1 MAEPDRRMAHDPL
14 AVIGLGCMFPG
25 SDDLQGFWRSVV
37 AGRDCIGEVPSAWW
51 DVEEHYDPDIFA
63 PDKVY
68 ARRGGFLT
76 PQRFDPLAFGMPPR
90 SVDSVGLVQLLGL
103 RVAQEAMRDA
113 AQGRARWHDPART
126 GVVLGVCGVNSTIV
140 PLAAR
145 LWAAHVREIALR
157 CGLSPGDIDTLTS
170 TFLESL
176 PQWTEDSFPGT
187 LGNIVSGRIANR
199 FDLGAVNHTVDA
211 ACASS
216 LAAVRAAADELLS
229 RRADMMITGGA
240 DADNSLLAF
249 MCFSKTPALSPSGR
263 VRPFDSDSDGTLL
276 GEGLGMLVLKR
287 LADAERDGDR
297 IYAVLRGLGSSSD
310 GRARSIYAPCGQG
323 QLRALHAAYD
333 DAGCPPHSVGL
344 IEAHGTGTPIGD
356 GAEIEALDTLMS
368 SGARPASVAVGSVK
382 SQIGHTKA
390 AAGAAGLIKA
400 VLALHHKVLP
410 PTIGVTVPAAAL
422 NRADTPLY
430 LSTRSRPWIRDPGR
444 PVRRAGVSAFGFG
457 GVNYHAVLE
466 EHLPRGATQPSQ
478 AAHELPVA
486 YLWHAPTPQLLL
498 ANLTSGAP
506 AAREPAPAGHAR
518 VGFVCPAANRYGDL
532 LDATV
537 RQLRAA
543 PEQDEWE
550 HPEGIH
556 YRRRALPGDAR
567 VAALFAGQGSQY
579 VGMGAAA
586 ALAVPPVRRA
596 FDDANALCAVG
607 DTLADAVFPPPTAE
621 RERAAENRLRRPDHA
636 QLAVGALSLGQW
648 DFLCELGFTPHA
660 VLGHSFGEVT
670 ALHAAG
676 VLDRAGFLAVAHARG
691 TALASITGGD
701 TDTGAMAAIHASPE
715 RVRDLLDGHQ
725 DLRIANANAPDE
737 QVVAGPTPAVEAFLD
752 SCRAAGVGTLRL
764 PVGAAF
770 HTPLVAHARA
780 PFAHACAAIP
790 FAAPT
795 VPVLAG
801 ADGAGYGKDDDA
813 RATLVD
819 QLTAPVDFAARLR
832 ELHDDGATVF
842 VEFGPRRILAG
853 LVRRTLAGRPV
864 EVVSCDAADRTGD
877 SAAALK
883 SAALRLAVL
892 GLPLTGI
899 NRYDAPPPPAPDPAS
914 TVARTLH
921 GPNFAFLASR
931 EASHAALPPRTA
943 AVPGPAAPSVPLPSA
958 RSAVPIEP
966 PRQPIAPGR
975 GTHAALADA
984 AAAHLDAHVRF
995 LDGQL
1000 DTAQELTRLLDTA
1013 TRGGGEATPL
1023 IEAVQALSRHSLAVG
1038 EAHIRAGEVV
1048 TALLTPAVGA
1058 PLPPTADDT
1067 MASGAPPAA
1076 SGVAAPEDL
1085 GAASAPDESTVPAAP
1100 TTFIPAGRNL
1110 ADGGSGDRWA
1120 AVRSLRDGTVPAD
1133 SGAARDAAD
1142 PDELSPAEVE
1152 RTFLEIIAE
1161 RTGYDAHQLAPD
1173 LYIQEDLGID
1183 SLKQVE
1189 IASAIWQR
1197 YPVISREQLFEFSS
1211 ARTVGEM
1218 SQKFRSV
1225 LAGKG
1230 ASDITWGIMPED
1242 GGPPPAART
1251 YVTLRTL
1258 PAPDTCDTLF
1268 PDAPRALLVDDG
1280 SSLAATLGDALRVRG
1295 WRVHRLGLPG
1305 STSPDAGHT
1314 LTDWGEA
1321 ALAAGLRAVSD
1332 PDGPPHLVLQPVG
1345 RDTDT
1350 TADSL
1355 VTRLQHSVLLAKH
1368 VCPALNE
1375 TAGTGRRAAF
1385 LTVTRLDGALG
1396 HRGSGGDTTAALAG
1410 GLAGLVKTVAL
1421 EAPALFCRAVD
1432 LDPALN
1438 DEEAATA
1445 FFVELTD
1452 TATDVKETGH
1462 DRLGRRTTALAAE
1475 PDVSALPHDPTTPGL
1490 TGDDVL
1496 LVSGGASG
1504 ITAWC
1509 VRALARAHRCGFV
1522 LLGRTEPP
1530 PASGSPGGAPSDRNA
1545 GIAELLTE
1553 LRADGITADYVS
1565 ADLLDADAVGRAL
1578 APHLP
1583 RVTGLV
1589 HAAGVLG
1596 DKPLRDKTPE
1606 AVARV
1611 VGTKLTG
1618 LHHLMGALDQTR
1630 LRHLMVFSSIAGYW
1644 GNVRQSDYALAN
1656 ESLVRYACAV
1666 KAARPA
1672 TRVTTL
1678 IWGPWEGGMAA
1689 PMADL
1694 FRGQGVPVLT
1704 REEGCGHL
1712 LGLTQRASG
1721 VDAVTVIGP
1730 TVAPVRRT
1738 DRLPGTVRAT
1748 RSLRGMRHEP
1758 VLRDHSFGG
1767 FPLLP
1772 LTAAVGWGL
1781 NVLERSLGGQ
1791 TRVRACH
1798 DFRVRRGLYLDGSQP
1813 DLATAVAVRGDD
1825 GTSARLTITAADG
1838 SPHPCYEAHYTW
1850 GVEPPA
1856 APARLTLPAGH
1867 LDGPLHRAYE
1877 EGFFFHGPAL
1887 TGLRDV
1893 LSDTPGRLVLSARM
1907 PDPVLAAGAF
1917 ATPLFSPGLSDLLL
1931 QAAALLVR
1939 SHHHRACPPISVRS
1953 VELFAP
1959 LPDNAPFLVVADLE
1973 SITPVGAHCTV
1984 TACAPGGDILQRWS
1998 GVTLVNLNPDELLS
2012 RLREAT
2018 TPSAPADDGAAPRSS
2033 RTPCRT
2039 ASESRAPD
2047 LPALAKPPTAFPP
2060 APPSPHARTSRTG
2073 ASASAPSADP
2083 AAATVPSSADLA
2095 GNPTA
2100 APSAQ
2105 TLEGPGQH
2113 HTMEGVPSV

>member
-1 MAEPDRRMAHDPL
+1 MANDPL

-25 SDDLQGFWRSVV
+25 SDDLRGFWRSVV
-37 AGRDCIGEVPSAWW
+37 AGRDCIGEVPAAWW
-51 DVEEHYDPDIFA
+51 DAEEHYDPDIFA

-68 ARRGGFLT
+68 ARRGGFLA

-103 RVAQEAMRDA
+103 RVAREALRDA
-113 AQGRARWHDPART
+113 ARGRDRWHDPART
-126 GVVLGVCGVNSTIV
+126 GVVLGVCGVNSTLI

-145 LWAAHVREIALR
+145 LWVPHVREVALR
-157 CGLSPGDIDTLTS
+157 CGLTPGDVATLTS
-170 TFLESL
+170 AFLESL

-216 LAAVRAAADELLS
+216 LAAVRAAADELLA
-229 RRADMMITGGA
+229 RRADVMITGGA
-240 DADNSLLAF
+240 DADNSLLTF

-263 VRPFDSDSDGTLL
+263 VRPFDADGDGTLL

-297 IYAVLRGLGSSSD
+297 IYAVLRGLGGSGD
-310 GRARSIYAPCGQG
+310 GRAKSIYAPCGQG
-323 QLRALHAAYD
+323 QLRALRAAYE

-344 IEAHGTGTPIGD
+344 IEAHGTGTPVGD
-356 GAEIEALDTLMS
+356 GTEIEALDALMS
-368 SGARPASVAVGSVK
+368 SGARPASVALGSVK
-382 SQIGHTKA
+382 SQVGHTKA

-400 VLALHHKVLP
+400 ALALHHKVLP
-410 PTIGVTVPAAAL
+410 PTIGVTTPTAAL
-422 NRADTPLY
+422 TRADTPLY
-430 LSTRSRPWIRDPGR
+430 LSTRARPWIRDPGR
-444 PVRRAGVSAFGFG
+444 PARRAGVSAFGFG

-466 EHLPRGATQPSQ
+466 EHLPDGAPRPAP

-486 YLWHAPTPQLLL
+486 HLWHAPTPGQLLADL
-498 ANLTSGAP
+498 ASGRP
-506 AAREPAPAGHAR
+506 ASEEPAPAGHAR
-518 VGFVCPAANRYGDL
+518 VGFVCPAEDRYGDL

-537 RQLRAA
+537 RQLRAV

-550 HPEGIH
+550 HPEGIW
-556 YRRRALPGDAR
+556 YRRRALPGTTR

-579 VGMGAAA
+579 VGMGTAA

-596 FDDANALCAVG
+596 FDDANALCAAA

-648 DFLCELGFTPHA
+648 DFLSELGFTPHA

-676 VLDRAGFLAVAHARG
+676 VLDRAGFLAVTHARG
-691 TALASITGGD
+691 TALAAIAGED
-701 TDTGAMAAIHASPE
+701 TDAGAMAAVHACPQ
-715 RVRDLLDGHQ
+715 RVRDLLDAHP
-725 DLRIANANAPDE
+725 DVRIANANAPDE
-737 QVVAGPTPAVEAFLD
+737 QVVAGPARAVEAFLD
-752 SCRAAGVGTLRL
+752 ACRTAGVGALRL
-764 PVGAAF
+764 PVAAAF
-770 HTPLVAHARA
+770 HTPLVARARA
-780 PFAHACAAIP
+780 PFADACAAVP

-795 VPVLAG
+795 VAVRAG
-801 ADGAGYGKDDDA
+801 ADGARYGEDGDAA

-832 ELHDDGATVF
+832 ELHDDGVSVF

-853 LVRRTLAGRPV
+853 LVRRTLAGQPV
-864 EVVSCDAADRTGD
+864 RIVSCDAADRTGD

-892 GLPLTGI
+892 GLPLAGI
-899 NRYDAPPPPAPDPAS
+899 NRYDAPPPPAPDAES

-921 GPNFAFLASR
+921 GPNFAFQATR
-931 EASHAALPPRTA
+931 QAALEGLPDRA
-943 AVPGPAAPSVPLPSA
+943 AAAPSPVAPPPPPPPPATPADPPPPSVA
-958 RSAVPIEP
+958 P
-966 PRQPIAPGR
+966 APGA
-975 GTHAALADA
+975 HAALAEA

-1000 DTAQELTRLLDTA
+1000 HTARELTRLLDTA
-1013 TRGGGEATPL
+1013 VRGGGEAAPL
-1023 IEAVQALSRHSLAVG
+1023 VEAVQALSRHGLAVG
-1038 EAHIRAGEVV
+1038 EAHTRAGEVV
-1048 TALLTPAVGA
+1048 TALLTPTAGA
-1058 PLPPTADDT
+1058 LPTALPPTAGALPTPLPPTA
-1067 MASGAPPAA
+1067 GP
-1076 SGVAAPEDL
+1076 G
-1085 GAASAPDESTVPAAP
+1085 VPAAAPGTAALDEPQVRPAPGEP
-1100 TTFIPAGRNL
+1100 TASAAPIPAGRKP

-1120 AVRSLRDGTVPAD
+1120 AVRSLRDGTGPMGPAAT
-1133 SGAARDAAD
+1133 GAPSD

-1152 RTFLEIIAE
+1152 RTFLDIIAE
-1161 RTGYDAHQLAPD
+1161 HTGYDAHQLEPD

-1189 IASAIWQR
+1189 IASAVWQR

-1218 SQKFRSV
+1218 SDKFRSV
-1225 LAGKG
+1225 LAAKG
-1230 ASDITWGIMPED
+1230 ASGLTWGVMPD
-1242 GGPPPAART
+1242 SGGPPPAARS
-1251 YVTLRTL
+1251 YVTLRSL

-1280 SSLAATLGDALRVRG
+1280 SALATTLGNALHLHG

-1305 STSPDAGHT
+1305 TTASGGGHT
-1314 LTDWGEA
+1314 LADWGEA
-1321 ALAAGLRAVSD
+1321 ALTAGLRAVSH

-1345 RDTDT
+1345 RDADT
-1350 TADSL
+1350 TADT
-1355 VTRLQHSVLLAKH
+1355 VIARLQHSVLLAKH
-1368 VCPALNE
+1368 VCPALND
-1375 TAGTGRRAAF
+1375 TARTGSRAAF

-1396 HRGSGGDTTAALAG
+1396 HRGSGGNATAALAG

-1432 LDPALN
+1432 LDPALS
-1438 DEEAATA
+1438 DEEATA
-1445 FFVELTD
+1445 SFLAELTD
-1452 TATDVKETGH
+1452 TATDVRESGL
-1462 DRLGRRTTALAAE
+1462 DRVGRRTTALSAE
-1475 PDVSALPHDPTTPGL
+1475 PDAGILPHDPATPGL
-1490 TGDDVL
+1490 TEDDVL

-1522 LLGRTEPP
+1522 LLGRTDPP
-1530 PASGSPGGAPSDRNA
+1530 PPSDASDGA
-1545 GIAELLTE
+1545 GTGGDRGPRTQRIAELLTE
-1553 LRADGITADYVS
+1553 LRTDGISVDYVS

-1583 RVTGLV
+1583 RITGLV
-1589 HAAGVLG
+1589 HGAGVLG
-1596 DKPLRDKTPE
+1596 DKPLSDKTPE

-1611 VGTKLTG
+1611 VGTKVTG
-1618 LHHLMGALDQTR
+1618 LHHLMGVLDQNR

-1644 GNVRQSDYALAN
+1644 GNIRQSDYALAN

-1678 IWGPWEGGMAA
+1678 VWGPWEGGMAA

-1694 FRGQGVPVLT
+1694 FRGQGLPVLT

-1712 LGLTQRASG
+1712 LDLTRQASG
-1721 VDAVTVIGP
+1721 VDTVAVIGP
-1730 TVAPVRRT
+1730 TTAPVRRA

-1748 RSLRGMRHEP
+1748 RSLRGLHHEP

-1791 TRVRACH
+1791 TRVRACR
-1798 DFRVRRGLYLDGSQP
+1798 DFRVRRGLYFDGSQP
-1813 DLATAVAVRGDD
+1813 GLATAVAVQRED
-1825 GTSARLTITAADG
+1825 GTGARLTIEAAHG
-1838 SPHPCYEAHYTW
+1838 SPYPCYEADYLW
-1850 GVEPPA
+1850 GPEPPA
-1856 APARLTLPAGH
+1856 PPARLATPTGR
-1867 LDGPLHRAYE
+1867 LDGPLHPAYE

-1893 LSDTPGRLVLSARM
+1893 LADTPERFVLGARM

-1931 QAAALLVR
+1931 QAAALLAR
-1939 SHHHRACPPISVRS
+1939 SHHHRACPPISVRA

-1959 LPDNAPFLVVADLE
+1959 LPDNAPFLVVAELE
-1973 SITPVGAHCTV
+1973 SVTPVGAHCTV
-1984 TACAPGGDILQRWS
+1984 TACTPHGDVLQRWS
-1998 GVTLVNLNPDELLS
+1998 GVALVNLTPDELLS
-2012 RLREAT
+2012 RLGGTAA
-2018 TPSAPADDGAAPRSS
+2018 PPAPADSGAVPRSPHTPSGSSDGA
-2033 RTPCRT
+2033 RTP
-2039 ASESRAPD
+2039 EG
-2047 LPALAKPPTAFPP
+2047 
-2060 APPSPHARTSRTG
+2060 ARC
-2073 ASASAPSADP
+2073 
-2083 AAATVPSSADLA
+2083 V
-2095 GNPTA
+2095 
-2100 APSAQ
+2100 
-2105 TLEGPGQH
+2105 
-2113 HTMEGVPSV
+2113 

>member
-1 MAEPDRRMAHDPL
+1 MANDPL

-25 SDDLQGFWRSVV
+25 SDDLRGFWRSVV
-37 AGRDCIGEVPSAWW
+37 AGRDCIGEVPDAWW
-51 DVEEHYDPDIFA
+51 DAEENYDPDIFA

-68 ARRGGFLT
+68 ARRGGFLA
-76 PQRFDPLAFGMPPR
+76 PQRFDPLASGMPPR

-103 RVAQEAMRDA
+103 RVAQEALRDA
-113 AQGRARWHDPART
+113 ARGRDRWHDPART
-126 GVVLGVCGVNSTIV
+126 GVVLGVCGVNSTLI

-145 LWAAHVREIALR
+145 LWVPHVREVALR
-157 CGLSPGDIDTLTS
+157 CGLTPGDVDTLT
-170 TFLESL
+170 TAFLESL

-216 LAAVRAAADELLS
+216 LAAVRAAADELLA
-229 RRADMMITGGA
+229 RRADVMITGGA
-240 DADNSLLAF
+240 DADNSLLTF

-263 VRPFDSDSDGTLL
+263 VRPFDADGDGTLL

-310 GRARSIYAPCGQG
+310 GRAKSIYAPCGQG
-323 QLRALHAAYD
+323 QLRALHAAYE

-344 IEAHGTGTPIGD
+344 IEAHGTGTPVGD
-356 GAEIEALDTLMS
+356 AVEIEALDTLMS
-368 SGARPASVAVGSVK
+368 SGARPASVALGSVK
-382 SQIGHTKA
+382 SQMGHTKA

-400 VLALHHKVLP
+400 ALALHHKVLP
-410 PTIGVTVPAAAL
+410 PTIGVTTPTAAL
-422 NRADTPLY
+422 TRADTPLY
-430 LSTRSRPWIRDPGR
+430 LSTRARPWIRDPGR
-444 PVRRAGVSAFGFG
+444 PARRAGVSAFGFG
-457 GVNYHAVLE
+457 GINYHAVLE
-466 EHLPRGATQPSQ
+466 EHLPDGAPRPAP

-486 YLWHAPTPQLLL
+486 HLWHAPTPGQLLADL
-498 ANLTSGAP
+498 MSGRP
-506 AAREPAPAGHAR
+506 ASQEPAPAGHAR
-518 VGFVCPAANRYGDL
+518 AGFVCPTEDRYGDL

-537 RQLRAA
+537 RHLRAV

-550 HPEGIH
+550 HPEGIW
-556 YRRRALPGDAR
+556 YRRRALPDTTR

-596 FDDANALCAVG
+596 FDDANAVCAAD

-621 RERAAENRLRRPDHA
+621 RERAAGNRLCRPDHA

-648 DFLCELGFTPHA
+648 DYLNELGFTPHA

-670 ALHAAG
+670 ALHTAG

-691 TALASITGGD
+691 TALAAIAGKD
-701 TDTGAMAAIHASPE
+701 TDAGAMAAVHACPQ
-715 RVRDLLDGHQ
+715 RVRDLLDGHP
-725 DLRIANANAPDE
+725 DVRIANANAPDE

-752 SCRAAGVGTLRL
+752 SCRTAGVGALRL
-764 PVGAAF
+764 PVAAAF
-770 HTPLVAHARA
+770 HTPLVARARA
-780 PFAHACAAIP
+780 PFADACAAVP

-795 VPVLAG
+795 VTVRAG
-801 ADGAGYGKDDDA
+801 ADGARYGENGDA
-813 RATLVD
+813 DRATLVD

-832 ELHDDGATVF
+832 ELHDDGVTVF

-853 LVRRTLAGRPV
+853 LVRRTLAGQPV
-864 EVVSCDAADRTGD
+864 RIVSCDAADRTGD

-883 SAALRLAVL
+883 SAALSLAVF
-892 GLPLTGI
+892 GLPLAGI
-899 NRYDAPPPPAPDPAS
+899 NRYDAPPPPAPDAES

-921 GPNFAFLASR
+921 GPNFAFQATRQAGLEGLPGR
-931 EASHAALPPRTA
+931 AAAAPSPVAPPA
-943 AVPGPAAPSVPLPSA
+943 PPALPAAPADPPSP
-958 RSAVPIEP
+958 SLTP
-966 PRQPIAPGR
+966 AP
-975 GTHAALADA
+975 GTHAALAEA
-984 AAAHLDAHVRF
+984 AASHLNAHVRF

-1000 DTAQELTRLLDTA
+1000 HTARELTRLLDTA
-1013 TRGGGEATPL
+1013 VRGGGETAPL
-1023 IEAVQALSRHSLAVG
+1023 VEAVQALSRHGLAVG
-1038 EAHIRAGEVV
+1038 EAHTRAGEVV
-1048 TALLTPAVGA
+1048 TALLTPAAGA
-1058 PLPPTADDT
+1058 PPTALPPTA
-1067 MASGAPPAA
+1067 AGP
-1076 SGVAAPEDL
+1076 G
-1085 GAASAPDESTVPAAP
+1085 VPAAAPGTTAPEEPQVCP
-1100 TTFIPAGRNL
+1100 TPGEPTASAAPIPAGRKP

-1120 AVRSLRDGTVPAD
+1120 AVRSPRDGTGPMGPAAT
-1133 SGAARDAAD
+1133 GAPSDL
-1142 PDELSPAEVE
+1142 DELSPAEVE
-1152 RTFLEIIAE
+1152 RTFLDIIAE
-1161 RTGYDAHQLAPD
+1161 HTGYDAHQLEPD
-1173 LYIQEDLGID
+1173 LYIQEDLGIG

-1189 IASAIWQR
+1189 IASAVWQR

-1218 SQKFRSV
+1218 SDKFRSV
-1225 LAGKG
+1225 LAARG
-1230 ASDITWGIMPED
+1230 ASDLTWGLMPES

-1251 YVTLRTL
+1251 YVTLRPL

-1280 SSLAATLGDALRVRG
+1280 SALATTLGNALHLRG

-1305 STSPDAGHT
+1305 TTASGGGRT
-1314 LTDWGEA
+1314 LADWGET
-1321 ALAAGLRAVSD
+1321 ALTAGLRAVSH

-1350 TADSL
+1350 TAEI
-1355 VTRLQHSVLLAKH
+1355 VIARLQHSVLLAKH
-1368 VCPALNE
+1368 VCPALND
-1375 TAGTGRRAAF
+1375 TVRTGSRAAF

-1396 HRGSGGDTTAALAG
+1396 HRGSGGDAIAALAG

-1432 LDPALN
+1432 LDPALT
-1438 DEEAATA
+1438 DEEATA
-1445 FFVELTD
+1445 SFLAELTD
-1452 TATDVKETGH
+1452 TATDVRESGH
-1462 DRLGRRTTALAAE
+1462 DRVGRRTTALSAE
-1475 PDVSALPHDPTTPGL
+1475 PDASILPQDPATPGL
-1490 TGDDVL
+1490 TENDVL

-1522 LLGRTEPP
+1522 LLGRTDPPP
-1530 PASGSPGGAPSDRNA
+1530 PADAPDGAGTPGDR
-1545 GIAELLTE
+1545 GPRTQQIAELLTE
-1553 LRADGITADYVS
+1553 LRADGISVDYVG

-1583 RVTGLV
+1583 RITGLV
-1589 HAAGVLG
+1589 HGAGVLG
-1596 DKPLRDKTPE
+1596 DKPLSDKTPE
-1606 AVARV
+1606 AVTRV
-1611 VGTKLTG
+1611 VGTKVTG
-1618 LHHLMGALDQTR
+1618 LHHLMGVLDQNR

-1666 KAARPA
+1666 KAARSA

-1678 IWGPWEGGMAA
+1678 VWGPWEGGMAA

-1694 FRGQGVPVLT
+1694 FRGQGLPVLT

-1712 LGLTQRASG
+1712 LDLTRQASG
-1721 VDAVTVIGP
+1721 VDTVAVIGP
-1730 TVAPVRRT
+1730 TTAPVRRT

-1748 RSLRGMRHEP
+1748 RSLRGLHHEP

-1798 DFRVRRGLYLDGSQP
+1798 DFRVRRGLYFDGSQP
-1813 DLATAVAVRGDD
+1813 GLATAVAVRRED
-1825 GTSARLTITAADG
+1825 GTGARLTIEAAHG
-1838 SPHPCYEAHYTW
+1838 SPYPCYEADYLW
-1850 GVEPPA
+1850 GPEPPA
-1856 APARLTLPAGH
+1856 PPGRLAMPRGR
-1867 LDGPLHRAYE
+1867 LDGPLHSAYE

-1893 LSDTPGRLVLSARM
+1893 LADTPERLVLGARM

-1939 SHHHRACPPISVRS
+1939 SHHHRACPPISVRA

-1959 LPDNAPFLVVADLE
+1959 LPDNAPFLVVAELE
-1973 SITPVGAHCTV
+1973 STTPVGAHCTV
-1984 TACAPGGDILQRWS
+1984 TACTPHGDVLQRWS
-1998 GVTLVNLNPDELLS
+1998 GVALVNLTPDELLS
-2012 RLREAT
+2012 RLGETAA
-2018 TPSAPADDGAAPRSS
+2018 PPAPADSGAMPRSS
-2033 RTPCRT
+2033 RTLST
-2039 ASESRAPD
+2039 GSSASGPADGQAPATGPSAAD
-2047 LPALAKPPTAFPP
+2047 PSGPRVSAPTAPTP
-2060 APPSPHARTSRTG
+2060 TVPDGARTPEG
-2073 ASASAPSADP
+2073 ARC
-2083 AAATVPSSADLA
+2083 V
-2095 GNPTA
+2095 
-2100 APSAQ
+2100 
-2105 TLEGPGQH
+2105 
-2113 HTMEGVPSV
+2113 

>member
-1 MAEPDRRMAHDPL
+1 MADIDRRMAHDPL

-25 SDDLQGFWRSVV
+25 SDDLRGFWRSVV

-51 DVEEHYDPDIFA
+51 DAEEHYDPDVFA

-68 ARRGGFLT
+68 ARRGGFLA

-90 SVDSVGLVQLLGL
+90 SVDSVGLVQLLAL
-103 RVAQEAMRDA
+103 RVAQEALRDA
-113 AQGRARWHDPART
+113 AHGRDRWHDPART
-126 GVVLGVCGVNSTIV
+126 GVVLGVCGVNSTII

-145 LWAAHVREIALR
+145 LWAGHVRDVALR
-157 CGLSPGDIDTLTS
+157 CGLTRRDIDTLTRA
-170 TFLESL
+170 FLESL
-176 PQWTEDSFPGT
+176 PEWTEDSFPGT

-229 RRADMMITGGA
+229 RRADVMITGGA
-240 DADNSLLAF
+240 DADNSLLTF

-310 GRARSIYAPCGQG
+310 GRAKSIYAPCGQG
-323 QLRALHAAYD
+323 QLRALRAAYD
-333 DAGCPPHSVGL
+333 DADCPPHSVGL

-356 GAEIEALDTLMS
+356 GVEIEALDTLMS
-368 SGARPASVAVGSVK
+368 SSARSASVAVGSVK
-382 SQIGHTKA
+382 SQVGHTKA

-410 PTIGVTVPAAAL
+410 PTIGVTTPAPAL
-422 NRADTPLY
+422 TRAGTPLY
-430 LSTRSRPWIRDPGR
+430 LSTHARPWIRDPGR

-466 EHLPRGATQPSQ
+466 EHLPHGSPRPSR

-486 YLWHAPTPQLLL
+486 YLWHAPTPELLL

-506 AAREPAPAGHAR
+506 AAQEPAPAGHAR
-518 VGFVCPAANRYGDL
+518 VGFVCPTDDRYSDL
-532 LDATV
+532 FDATV
-537 RQLRAA
+537 RQLRAVL
-543 PEQDEWE
+543 EQDEWE

-556 YRRRALPGDAR
+556 YRRRALPGNAR

-586 ALAVPPVRRA
+586 ALALPPVRRA
-596 FDDANALCAVG
+596 FDDANALCADG

-621 RERAAENRLRRPDHA
+621 REQAAEKRLRRPDHA

-660 VLGHSFGEVT
+660 VLGHSFGEIT

-676 VLDRAGFLAVAHARG
+676 VLDRAGFLTLAHARG
-691 TALASITGGD
+691 TALAAITDGN
-701 TDTGAMAAIHASPE
+701 TDAGTMAAVHASPE
-715 RVRDLLDGHQ
+715 RLRDLLDGHR

-737 QVVAGPTPAVEAFLD
+737 QVVAGPTTAVEAFLD
-752 SCRAAGVGTLRL
+752 SCRTAGVGALRL

-770 HTPLVAHARA
+770 HTPLVAHARE
-780 PFAHACAAIP
+780 PFADACAAVP

-795 VPVLAG
+795 VTVYAG
-801 ADGAGYGKDDDA
+801 ADGARYGKDGNAA
-813 RATLVD
+813 RTTLVN

-832 ELHDDGATVF
+832 ELHDDGVTVF

-864 EVVSCDAADRTGD
+864 EIVSCDAADRTGD

-883 SAALRLAVL
+883 AAALHLAVL

-899 NRYDAPPPPAPDPAS
+899 NRYDASPSPDPDAAS

-921 GPNFAFLASR
+921 GPNFAFNASR
-931 EASHAALPPRTA
+931 EAGRAALPPRA
-943 AVPGPAAPSVPLPSA
+943 DAVPGPVAPSVPLPSA
-958 RSAVPIEP
+958 HAASPSEP
-966 PRQPIAPGR
+966 PRPPITPR
-975 GTHAALADA
+975 PGTHAALAEA
-984 AAAHLDAHVRF
+984 TAAHLDAHVRF

-1000 DTAQELTRLLDTA
+1000 HTAQELTRLLDTA
-1013 TRGGGEATPL
+1013 VRGGGEAAPL
-1023 IEAVQALSRHSLAVG
+1023 IEAVQALSRHGMAVG

-1048 TALLTPAVGA
+1048 TALL
-1058 PLPPTADDT
+1058 D
-1067 MASGAPPAA
+1067 PAA
-1076 SGVAAPEDL
+1076 GD
-1085 GAASAPDESTVPAAP
+1085 TVTSCAQPAAP
-1100 TTFIPAGRNL
+1100 ATIAPEGSGASPAPAEPTAPAAPAAPVPAGREP

-1120 AVRSLRDGTVPAD
+1120 AVRSLRDGTGPVASSAVCGPAD
-1133 SGAARDAAD
+1133 VDG
-1142 PDELSPAEVE
+1142 LSPTEVE
-1152 RTFLEIIAE
+1152 LTFLEIIAE
-1161 RTGYDAHQLAPD
+1161 RTGYDAHQLEPD

-1225 LAGKG
+1225 LDGKG
-1230 ASDITWGIMPED
+1230 VSDITWGIMPEA

-1251 YVTLRTL
+1251 YVTLRPL

-1268 PDAPRALLVDDG
+1268 PDAPRALIVDDG

-1295 WRVHRLGLPG
+1295 WQVHCLGLPG
-1305 STSPDAGHT
+1305 STSPDGGHT
-1314 LTDWGEA
+1314 LADWGEA

-1332 PDGPPHLVLQPVG
+1332 PGGPPHLVLQPVG
-1345 RDTDT
+1345 RD
-1350 TADSL
+1350 ADAAADIL
-1355 VTRLQHSVLLAKH
+1355 VARLQHSVLLAKH

-1375 TAGTGRRAAF
+1375 TARTGSRAAF
-1385 LTVTRLDGALG
+1385 VTVTRLDGALG

-1421 EAPALFCRAVD
+1421 EAPALFCRALD
-1432 LDPALN
+1432 LDPALT
-1438 DEEAATA
+1438 DDEAAAA
-1445 FFVELTD
+1445 FLAELTD
-1452 TATDVKETGH
+1452 TAADVRETGH
-1462 DRLGRRTTALAAE
+1462 DRCGRRTTTLCAE
-1475 PDVSALPHDPTTPGL
+1475 PDASILPHDPATPDL
-1490 TGDDVL
+1490 TEEDVL

-1522 LLGRTEPP
+1522 LLGRTDPP
-1530 PASGSPGGAPSDRNA
+1530 PAGDAPDGTPGDRNPRTKE
-1545 GIAELLTE
+1545 IAKLLKE
-1553 LRADGITADYVS
+1553 LRADGITVDYVS

-1583 RVTGLV
+1583 RITGLV

-1618 LHHLMGALDQTR
+1618 LHHLMGVLDQTR

-1656 ESLVRYACAV
+1656 ESLVRHACAV
-1666 KAARPA
+1666 KAARPS
-1672 TRVTTL
+1672 TRVTAL
-1678 IWGPWEGGMAA
+1678 VWGPWEGGMAA
-1689 PMADL
+1689 PMTDL

-1712 LGLTQRASG
+1712 LDLTRQASH
-1721 VDAVTVIGP
+1721 VDAVAVIGP
-1730 TVAPVRRT
+1730 TTAPVRRT

-1748 RSLRGMRHEP
+1748 RSLRTTHHEP

-1772 LTAAVGWGL
+1772 LTAAVGWGM

-1791 TRVRACH
+1791 TRVHACH
-1798 DFRVRRGLYLDGSQP
+1798 DFRVRRGLYFDGSQP
-1813 DLATAVAVRGDD
+1813 DLATAVAVRKKD
-1825 GTSARLTITAADG
+1825 GTGAHLTITATDG
-1838 SPHPCYEAHYTW
+1838 SPHPCYEANYVW
-1850 GVEPPA
+1850 GPEIPA
-1856 APARLTLPAGH
+1856 APARIAVPTGH
-1867 LDGPLHRAYE
+1867 LDGTIHRAYE
-1877 EGFFFHGPAL
+1877 EGFFFHGPTL

-1893 LSDTPGRLVLSARM
+1893 LSDTPERLVLSARM
-1907 PDPVLAAGAF
+1907 PDPPLSAGAF

-1939 SHHHRACPPISVRS
+1939 SHHGRACPPISVRS

-1959 LPDNAPFLVVADLE
+1959 LPDNAPFLVVAELE
-1973 SITPVGAHCTV
+1973 NTTPVGAHCTV
-1984 TACAPGGDILQRWS
+1984 TACTPDGDILQRWS
-1998 GVTLVNLNPDELLS
+1998 GVTLVNLGPDELLS
-2012 RLREAT
+2012 RLRGAAT
-2018 TPSAPADDGAAPRSS
+2018 ASAPADGGAVPRFS
-2033 RTPCRT
+2033 RTPSMT
-2039 ASESRAPD
+2039 AGTSRAPG
-2047 LPALAKPPTAFPP
+2047 LPVSAKPPTTLPSAPPPPP
-2060 APPSPHARTSRTG
+2060 ARAAGTGSP
-2073 ASASAPSADP
+2073 ASAPSEVLAP
-2083 AAATVPSSADLA
+2083 AAALSAAGLA
-2095 GNPTA
+2095 GDPASARSARTHE
-2100 APSAQ
+2100 APGKPHSP
-2105 TLEGPGQH
+2105 EGARR
-2113 HTMEGVPSV
+2113 V

>member
-1 MAEPDRRMAHDPL
+1 MTDTDRRMAHDPL

-25 SDDLQGFWRSVV
+25 SDDLRGFWRSVV
-37 AGRDCIGEVPSAWW
+37 AGRDCTGEVPPAWW
-51 DVEEHYDPDIFA
+51 DAEEHYDPDIFA
-63 PDKVY
+63 RDKVY
-68 ARRGGFLT
+68 ARRGAFLA

-103 RVAQEAMRDA
+103 RVAQEALRDA
-113 AQGRARWHDPART
+113 AHGRDRWHDPART
-126 GVVLGVCGVNSTIV
+126 GVVLGVCGVNSTLI

-145 LWAAHVREIALR
+145 LWAGHVREVALR
-157 CGLSPGDIDTLTS
+157 CGLTRADVDSVTS
-170 TFLESL
+170 AFLESL
-176 PQWTEDSFPGT
+176 PEWTEDSFPGT
-187 LGNIVSGRIANR
+187 LGNIVAGRIANR

-216 LAAVRAAADELLS
+216 LAAVRVAADELLAH
-229 RRADMMITGGA
+229 RADVMITGGA
-240 DADNSLLAF
+240 DADNSLLTF

-287 LADAERDGDR
+287 LADAERDGDH

-310 GRARSIYAPCGQG
+310 GRAKSIYAPCGQG

-344 IEAHGTGTPIGD
+344 IEAHGTGTPVGD
-356 GAEIEALDTLMS
+356 GVEIEALDTLVS
-368 SGARPASVAVGSVK
+368 PGARPASVAVGSVK
-382 SQIGHTKA
+382 SQVGHTKA

-410 PTIGVTVPAAAL
+410 PTIGVTTPAAAL
-422 NRADTPLY
+422 TRADSPLY
-430 LSTRSRPWIRDPGR
+430 LSTRARPWIRDPGR
-444 PVRRAGVSAFGFG
+444 PARRAGVSAFGFG

-466 EHLPRGATQPSQ
+466 EHLPGGAPRHSP

-486 YLWHAPTPQLLL
+486 HLWHAPTPEQLL
-498 ANLTSGAP
+498 ADLTSGKP
-506 AAREPAPAGHAR
+506 ATREPAPDGHAR
-518 VGFVCPAANRYGDL
+518 VGFVCPADDRYGDL

-537 RQLRAA
+537 RHLRAA

-550 HPEGIH
+550 HPEGIC
-556 YRRRALPGDAR
+556 YRRRALPGTAR

-586 ALAVPPVRRA
+586 ALAVPLVRRA
-596 FDDANALCAVG
+596 FDDANALCAGG
-607 DTLADAVFPPPTAE
+607 DTLADSVFPPPTAE
-621 RERAAENRLRRPDHA
+621 RERAAENRLCRPDHA
-636 QLAVGALSLGQW
+636 QLGVAALSLGQW
-648 DFLCELGFTPHA
+648 DFLRELGFTPHA

-676 VLDRAGFLAVAHARG
+676 VLDRDGFLAVTHARG
-691 TALASITGGD
+691 TALAAIADGD
-701 TDTGAMAAIHASPE
+701 TDTGAMAAVHASTE
-715 RVRDLLDGHQ
+715 RVRDLLDGHP
-725 DLRIANANAPDE
+725 DVRIANANAPDE
-737 QVVAGPTPAVEAFLD
+737 QVVAGPTPAVETFLD
-752 SCRAAGVGTLRL
+752 SCRAAGVGALRL

-770 HTPLVAHARA
+770 HTPLVAPARA
-780 PFAHACAAIP
+780 PFADACAQVP

-795 VPVLAG
+795 VAVHAG
-801 ADGAGYGKDDDA
+801 ADGARYGEDGDAA

-832 ELHDDGATVF
+832 ELHDDGVTVF

-877 SAAALK
+877 AAAALK

-899 NRYDAPPPPAPDPAS
+899 NRYDAPPSPAPDATS

-921 GPNFAFLASR
+921 GPNFAFHASR
-931 EASHAALPPRTA
+931 EAGHAALPPRA
-943 AVPGPAAPSVPLPSA
+943 DEVPAPVAPSVTLPPAHPAAP
-958 RSAVPIEP
+958 IGP
-966 PRQPIAPGR
+966 PRPPIAPR
-975 GTHAALADA
+975 PGTHAALAEA
-984 AAAHLDAHVRF
+984 TAAHLDAHVRF

-1000 DTAQELTRLLDTA
+1000 HTAQELTRLLDTA
-1013 TRGGGEATPL
+1013 IRGGGEAAPL
-1023 IEAVQALSRHSLAVG
+1023 IEAVQALSRHGLAVG
-1038 EAHIRAGEVV
+1038 EAHTRAGEVV
-1048 TALLTPAVGA
+1048 TALLAPAAGA
-1058 PLPPTADDT
+1058 PLPPAAADARD
-1067 MASGAPPAA
+1067 SYAPPAA
-1076 SGVAAPEDL
+1076 PDTTAPQESGGPP
-1085 GAASAPDESTVPAAP
+1085 APDEPAAAP
-1100 TTFIPAGRNL
+1100 SAPIPAGRKP

-1120 AVRSLRDGTVPAD
+1120 AVRSLRDGTGPVASGATCGPAD
-1133 SGAARDAAD
+1133 LEG
-1142 PDELSPAEVE
+1142 LSPAEIE
-1152 RTFLEIIAE
+1152 RAFLDVIAE
-1161 RTGYDAHQLAPD
+1161 CTGYDAHQLEPD

-1189 IASAIWQR
+1189 IASAIWRR

-1225 LAGKG
+1225 LDGKG
-1230 ASDITWGIMPED
+1230 ASDITWGVAPED

-1251 YVTLRTL
+1251 YVTLRLL

-1280 SSLAATLGDALRVRG
+1280 SSLAATLGDALSSHG

-1305 STSPDAGHT
+1305 STLPDGGHT
-1314 LTDWGEA
+1314 LADWSEA

-1345 RDTDT
+1345 RGADTAAGT
-1350 TADSL
+1350 L
-1355 VTRLQHSVLLAKH
+1355 VARLQHSVLLAKH
-1368 VCPALNE
+1368 VCPALDE
-1375 TAGTGRRAAF
+1375 TARTGSRAAF

-1421 EAPALFCRAVD
+1421 EAPALYCRAVD
-1432 LDPALN
+1432 LDPALT
-1438 DEEAATA
+1438 DEETAA
-1445 FFVELTD
+1445 FFLAELTD
-1452 TATDVKETGH
+1452 TATDVRETGH
-1462 DRLGRRTTALAAE
+1462 DRCGRRTTALAAE
-1475 PDVSALPHDPTTPGL
+1475 PDASILPHDPAAPGL
-1490 TGDDVL
+1490 TEDDVL

-1522 LLGRTEPP
+1522 LLGRTDPP
-1530 PASGSPGGAPSDRNA
+1530 PASDAPAGTPGDRHSRTEE
-1545 GIAELLTE
+1545 IAELLAE
-1553 LRADGITADYVS
+1553 LRADGITVDYVS

-1583 RVTGLV
+1583 RITGLV

-1596 DKPLRDKTPE
+1596 DKPLRDKTAE
-1606 AVARV
+1606 AVTRV

-1618 LHHLMGALDQTR
+1618 LHHLMGALDQNR

-1678 IWGPWEGGMAA
+1678 VWGPWEGGMAT

-1712 LGLTQRASG
+1712 LDLTRQASG
-1721 VDAVTVIGP
+1721 VDAVAVIGP

-1748 RSLRGMRHEP
+1748 RSLRGTQYEP

-1798 DFRVRRGLYLDGSQP
+1798 DFRVRRGLYFDGSQP
-1813 DLATAVAVRGDD
+1813 GQATAVAVRRED
-1825 GTSARLTITAADG
+1825 GSGARLTIEAADG
-1838 SPHPCYEAHYTW
+1838 SPHPCYEADYLW
-1850 GVEPPA
+1850 DPEPPA
-1856 APARLTLPAGH
+1856 PPARLTVPTGR
-1867 LDGPLHRAYE
+1867 LDGPFHRAYE
-1877 EGFFFHGPAL
+1877 EGFLFHGPAL

-1893 LSDTPGRLVLSARM
+1893 LSDTPERLVLSARM
-1907 PDPVLAAGAF
+1907 PDPVLSAGAF

-1939 SHHHRACPPISVRS
+1939 SHHHRACPPLSVRS

-1959 LPDNAPFLVVADLE
+1959 LPDDVPFLVVADLE
-1973 SITPVGAHCTV
+1973 DITPVSAHCTV
-1984 TACAPGGDILQRWS
+1984 TACTPGGDILQRWS
-1998 GVTLVNLNPDELLS
+1998 GVTLVNLPPDELLS
-2012 RLREAT
+2012 RLRGST
-2018 TPSAPADDGAAPRSS
+2018 TSSAPAGTGAVTRSS
-2033 RTPCRT
+2033 RTP
-2039 ASESRAPD
+2039 
-2047 LPALAKPPTAFPP
+2047 
-2060 APPSPHARTSRTG
+2060 
-2073 ASASAPSADP
+2073 SAQPR
-2083 AAATVPSSADLA
+2083 TVP
-2095 GNPTA
+2095 GGPHTQEG
-2100 APSAQ
+2100 APC
-2105 TLEGPGQH
+2105 
-2113 HTMEGVPSV
+2113 V